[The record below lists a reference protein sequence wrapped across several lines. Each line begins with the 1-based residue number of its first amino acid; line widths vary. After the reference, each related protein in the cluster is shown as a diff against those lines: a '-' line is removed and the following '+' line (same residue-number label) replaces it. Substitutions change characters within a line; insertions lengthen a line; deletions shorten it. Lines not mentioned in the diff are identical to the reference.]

1 MPTGPRQ
8 HLIFDADDTLW
19 ENNVVFE
26 GVIADFIA
34 WLDHPGLTA
43 AEVRAV
49 MDGIEREHAAEYG
62 YGTKV
67 FELTL
72 EATVRRLHDGRLT
85 RADEEQIATL
95 MARLRWDRLD
105 IIDGVPETL
114 AELRRRHDLL
124 LLTKGDQEEQVRKIE
139 RSGLAEL
146 FRRTLVTPEKTEA
159 TYRGVVAGERLD
171 PRPHLD
177 DRELAEVG
185 HPAGGRRRPAG
196 RLHRPPAHVA
206 PGGRRP
212 AGRRPHP
219 ARGHVPRPARA
230 VLSPQEAGTVP
241 TGTVPGLTGVRPR
254 TSAVGLPLRF
264 RSGSDPGS
272 QG

>member
-1 MPTGPRQ
+1 MPTRPRQ

-34 WLDHPGLTA
+34 WLDHPRLSVE
-43 AEVRAV
+43 EVRAV
-49 MDGIEREHAAEYG
+49 MDGIEREHAARFG

-72 EATVRRLHDGRLT
+72 EETVRRLHDGRLT
-85 RADEEQIATL
+85 AADARQIALL

-114 AELRRRHDLL
+114 TELRRRHDLL

-146 FRRTLVTPEKTEA
+146 FRRTAVAAGLRAVFIAHPHTWRLE
-159 TYRGVVAGERLD
+159 VVALPEND
-171 PRPHLD
+171 PRILRVTGF
-177 DRELAEVG
+177 REL
-185 HPAGGRRRPAG
+185 
-196 RLHRPPAHVA
+196 
-206 PGGRRP
+206 
-212 AGRRPHP
+212 
-219 ARGHVPRPARA
+219 
-230 VLSPQEAGTVP
+230 
-241 TGTVPGLTGVRPR
+241 R
-254 TSAVGLPLRF
+254 TLF
-264 RSGSDPGS
+264 
-272 QG
+272 

>member
-1 MPTGPRQ
+1 MPTHPRQ

-19 ENNVVFE
+19 ENNIVFE

-34 WLDHPGLTA
+34 WLDHPGMTA
-43 AEVRAV
+43 GQVRDV
-49 MDGIEREHAAEYG
+49 MDRIERHHAAEYG

-72 EATVRRLHDGRLT
+72 EATVRRLHDGHLT
-85 RADEEQIATL
+85 RADQEQIAML
-95 MARLRWDRLD
+95 MGRLRWDRLD

-159 TYRGVVAGERLD
+159 TYRGVVADERLD
-171 PRPHLD
+171 PARTWMIGNSPRSDILPAVAAGLRAVFIAHPHTWHLEVVALPD
-177 DRELAEVG
+177 DARILRADTFRELLE
-185 HPAGGRRRPAG
+185 
-196 RLHRPPAHVA
+196 L
-206 PGGRRP
+206 
-212 AGRRPHP
+212 
-219 ARGHVPRPARA
+219 
-230 VLSPQEAGTVP
+230 
-241 TGTVPGLTGVRPR
+241 
-254 TSAVGLPLRF
+254 F
-264 RSGSDPGS
+264 
-272 QG
+272 

>member
-1 MPTGPRQ
+1 MPARARQ

-34 WLDHPGLTA
+34 WLDHPRMTVE
-43 AEVRAV
+43 EVRRV
-49 MDGIEREHAAEYG
+49 MDGIEREHAARFG

-72 EATVRRLHDGRLT
+72 EETVRRLHDGRLT
-85 RADEEQIATL
+85 AADAQQIALL

-114 AELRRRHDLL
+114 TQLRRRHDLL

-159 TYRGVVAGERLD
+159 TYRGVVADERLD
-171 PRPHLD
+171 ARTTWMIGNSPKSDIL
-177 DRELAEVG
+177 
-185 HPAGGRRRPAG
+185 PAVAAG
-196 RLHRPPAHVA
+196 L
-206 PGGRRP
+206 
-212 AGRRPHP
+212 
-219 ARGHVPRPARA
+219 RA
-230 VLSPQEAGTVP
+230 VFIAHPHTWRLEVVA
-241 TGTVPGLTGVRPR
+241 
-254 TSAVGLPLRF
+254 LPENDARILRVATF
-264 RSGSDPGS
+264 RDLATLF
-272 QG
+272 

>member
-1 MPTGPRQ
+1 MTTPSRQ

-19 ENNVVFE
+19 ENNIVFE

-34 WLDHPGLTA
+34 GLDRPGMSA
-43 AEVRAV
+43 AEV

-72 EATVRRLHDGRLT
+72 EETVRRLHQGRLT
-85 RADEEQIATL
+85 AADSERIARL

-114 AELRRRHDLL
+114 TELRGRHDVL

-139 RSGLAEL
+139 RSGLAAL

-159 TYRGVVAGERLD
+159 TYRCVVAEEGLEPARTWMIGNSPKSDIAPARCAGMRAVFIPNPNTWALERAA
-171 PRPHLD
+171 LD
-177 DRELAEVG
+177 DTDEGILHLGVFRELLD
-185 HPAGGRRRPAG
+185 H
-196 RLHRPPAHVA
+196 
-206 PGGRRP
+206 
-212 AGRRPHP
+212 
-219 ARGHVPRPARA
+219 
-230 VLSPQEAGTVP
+230 
-241 TGTVPGLTGVRPR
+241 
-254 TSAVGLPLRF
+254 F
-264 RSGSDPGS
+264 
-272 QG
+272 

>member
-1 MPTGPRQ
+1 MPSRPRQ

-19 ENNVVFE
+19 ENNIVFE

-34 WLDHPGLTA
+34 WLDHPGMSA
-43 AEVRAV
+43 DEVRHV
-49 MDGIEREHAAEYG
+49 MDGIEREHAARYG

-72 EATVRRLHDGRLT
+72 EETVRRLHGGHLT
-85 RADEEQIATL
+85 TADAEQIARL

-114 AELRRRHDLL
+114 TELRRRHDLL

-159 TYRGVVAGERLD
+159 TYRGVVADERLD
-171 PRPHLD
+171 ARKTWMIGNSPKSDILPAIAAGLRAVFIAHPHTWRLELVALPD
-177 DRELAEVG
+177 DDARILRVASVRELLAY
-185 HPAGGRRRPAG
+185 
-196 RLHRPPAHVA
+196 
-206 PGGRRP
+206 
-212 AGRRPHP
+212 
-219 ARGHVPRPARA
+219 
-230 VLSPQEAGTVP
+230 
-241 TGTVPGLTGVRPR
+241 
-254 TSAVGLPLRF
+254 F
-264 RSGSDPGS
+264 
-272 QG
+272 